1 MQTMTFE
8 TENRLDQK
16 DWLILEE
23 LQNDAR
29 LSLSEVA
36 RRVGLTH
43 PTVAERVRRME
54 TMGVLTGYHAH
65 VNLELLGY
73 PIIAYIRLASP
84 PDRVFEVVDYVQSEP
99 AILECHQVTG
109 EDSYFLKAV
118 TTSARLLEEILIK
131 LAAYGKTSSS
141 IVLSSSLTRRTIKR
155 EG

>member
-1 MQTMTFE
+1 MTYE

-29 LSLSEVA
+29 LSLSEIA

-43 PTVAERVRRME
+43 PTVADRVKRLEMI
-54 TMGVLTGYHAH
+54 GAITGYHAH
-65 VNLELLGY
+65 VNPELLGF
-73 PIIAYIRLASP
+73 PIITYIRLVSP

-109 EDSYFLKAV
+109 EDSYFLKVAA
-118 TTSARLLEEILIK
+118 TSARFLEEILIN
-131 LAAYGKTSSS
+131 LATYGKTSSS
-141 IVLSSSLTRRTIKR
+141 LVLSSKLTRRTIKR
-155 EG
+155 ES